1 MMASFLADRV
11 RYARERKPAP
21 VAGSWCW
28 DARDEPNTGLVCFPD
43 LDQRLPGHVAAGLAA
58 GHGIGVAIGDVDG
71 LTEYVEAANQAG
83 SWGHQ
88 AGNELMRLA
97 GLIAREWFAARVTDG
112 CLSTFGGDEIV
123 LVAESD
129 DADRFQG
136 HVDELRGLLC
146 DRLACTV
153 SFAVGYLDP
162 ASFGPWLCATLLGGV
177 DRALFERKSAR
188 RRGGDVPAGFLL
200 RAPLALVPGR
210 SGGC

>member
-1 MMASFLADRV
+1 
-11 RYARERKPAP
+11 
-21 VAGSWCW
+21 
-28 DARDEPNTGLVCFPD
+28 
-43 LDQRLPGHVAAGLAA
+43 VAAALAA

-136 HVDELRGLLC
+136 HVDELRGLLG

-210 SGGC
+210 PGGC